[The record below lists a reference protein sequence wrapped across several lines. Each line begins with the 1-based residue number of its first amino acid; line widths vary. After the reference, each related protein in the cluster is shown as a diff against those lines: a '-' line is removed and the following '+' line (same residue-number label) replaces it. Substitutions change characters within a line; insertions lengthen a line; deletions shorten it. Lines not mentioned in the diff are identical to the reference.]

1 MLAAMLAMTS
11 LFLVLQLAS
20 RPDEGGTPPP
30 IVADAVAIRLAGL
43 RCVEAAP
50 LIARVEARVGPG
62 SVVGDGPRV
71 LTARFSGAATEVAVD
86 LSLDVMGQRT
96 GARHLGPF
104 PSCAAAVDAAVL
116 AISLVIDP
124 LASTSSSISPSS
136 TSPSSTPP
144 STSPSSTP
152 PSTSRRSS
160 SSPMSPPVSSR
171 WSPPSLLLARSP
183 SSVAVGAGLGV
194 GSGFGVKPGPMV
206 LVQLRLDP
214 GEVPVAV
221 GVGGRVDLP
230 TPLTLD
236 GVRSVASTGG
246 AAFLEGC
253 LVVRLRIGL
262 VDLCGLAQAGALRAV
277 SALDDGSTPVL
288 APLVTVGGSVA
299 VRVPLWAGLGAF
311 VRAGLDLPVVGARF
325 SFDDDVIFESAP
337 FAGQLSVGLSG
348 LAVWH
353 GEGP

>member
-1 MLAAMLAMTS
+1 
-11 LFLVLQLAS
+11 
-20 RPDEGGTPPP
+20 
-30 IVADAVAIRLAGL
+30 
-43 RCVEAAP
+43 
-50 LIARVEARVGPG
+50 
-62 SVVGDGPRV
+62 
-71 LTARFSGAATEVAVD
+71 
-86 LSLDVMGQRT
+86 
-96 GARHLGPF
+96 
-104 PSCAAAVDAAVL
+104 
-116 AISLVIDP
+116 
-124 LASTSSSISPSS
+124 
-136 TSPSSTPP
+136 
-144 STSPSSTP
+144 
-152 PSTSRRSS
+152 
-160 SSPMSPPVSSR
+160 MSPPVSLLQ
-171 WSPPSLLLARSP
+171 SPPSLLLARSP
-183 SSVAVGAGLGV
+183 SSVAVSAGLGV

-236 GVRSVASTGG
+236 GERSVTSTGG

-277 SALDDGSTPVL
+277 SAFDDGSTPVL
-288 APLVTVGGSVA
+288 APLVTVGSSVA

-348 LAVWH
+348 LAVWQ